1 MELVV
6 LTPEKEVFSGD
17 VSSVRVPGAVG
28 RFEVK
33 NGHAPIVA
41 ALKEGVVNITTDKG
55 EQLSYNVK
63 RGFIEVLYN
72 DVALLVQ
79 GIEEI

>member
-6 LTPEKEVFSGD
+6 LTPEKEVFSGK

-41 ALKEGVVNITTDKG
+41 SLKEGPVNITTESG
-55 EQLSYNVK
+55 ESLNYNVK
-63 RGFIEVLYN
+63 RGFIEVIN
-72 DVALLVQ
+72 NEVALLLQ
-79 GIEEI
+79 GVEKI

>member
-6 LTPEKEVFSGD
+6 LTPEKEVFSGQ

-41 ALKEGVVNITTDKG
+41 SLKEGPVNITTEKG
-55 EQLSYNVK
+55 ETLNYNVK
-63 RGFIEVLYN
+63 RGFIEVIN
-72 DVALLVQ
+72 NEVALLIQ
-79 GIEEI
+79 GLSEL